1 MQWIRIGSVYIFEK
15 ALVPTCVSS
24 GVDSG
29 EQHVREKGVDVFSAE
44 VAASVRQ
51 PGNGFA
57 VAQQPICDLLDALLC

>member
-1 MQWIRIGSVYIFEK
+1 MLWIRIESVYIFEK

-29 EQHVREKGVDVFSAE
+29 EQHVREERVDVISAE

-51 PGNGFA
+51 PGNRVA
-57 VAQQPICDLLDALLC
+57 VAQQLGCDLLDALLH